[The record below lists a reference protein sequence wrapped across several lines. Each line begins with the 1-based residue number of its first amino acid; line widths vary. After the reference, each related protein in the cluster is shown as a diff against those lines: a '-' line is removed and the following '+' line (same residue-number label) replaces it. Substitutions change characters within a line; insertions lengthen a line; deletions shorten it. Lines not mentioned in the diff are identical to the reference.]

1 MQNKLLLCIG
11 AILVLIGFLKP
22 DFTSITLPVNVNEPA
37 CSVENYVTD
46 APSDDALLEKARA
59 VTSIV
64 QESDDSTRKSDCLKL
79 SALYADMATLI
90 ELDDDKIIV
99 DTSSIKEANSIAG
112 KMLRLDIKGKYP
124 DLAEAAKDVVDTG
137 IGDDDVLLNP
147 KLRTKA
153 AECFRALS
161 WAFYEGSK

>member
-11 AILVLIGFLKP
+11 AILVLVGFFKP
-22 DFTSITLPVNVNEPA
+22 DLTNITLPVNVNEPA
-37 CSVENYVTD
+37 CSIENYVTD
-46 APSDDALLEKARA
+46 APSDEALIEKARV
-59 VTSIV
+59 VTGIV
-64 QESDDSTRKSDCLKL
+64 QESDDSTRKTDCLKL

-124 DLAEAAKDVVDTG
+124 DLAKAAKDLVDTG
-137 IGDDDVLLNP
+137 IGDDDVLLSP
-147 KLRTKA
+147 ELRTKA

-161 WAFYEGSK
+161 WAFYKGSK

>member
-11 AILVLIGFLKP
+11 AILVLIGFFKP
-22 DFTSITLPVNVNEPA
+22 DLTNITLPVNVNEPA

-46 APSDDALLEKARA
+46 APADESLLEKARD

-64 QESDDSTRKSDCLKL
+64 QKSNDSTRKTDCLKL

-112 KMLRLDIKGKYP
+112 KMLRLDIKDKYP
-124 DLAEAAKDVVDTG
+124 DLAEAAKDLVNIG

-153 AECFRALS
+153 AESFRALS